1 MRRWILALF
10 VFLAAAALAG
20 ATTLR
25 GVARDSVTGKPIPQ
39 ARVELLQAAG
49 TLVVTTDD
57 AGSFAFEVRETGPV
71 TLVVSHPGYQV
82 ARMALAT
89 LPEQPLAVALDPII
103 SIADGIEVTATRARE
118 GTDPVSF
125 TNIPQEHV
133 QEAYWAQD
141 PAILLSSVAP
151 SFFAYNDS
159 GNGIGYSY
167 FWVRGFSQS
176 LTRVT
181 LNGAPLND
189 ADSGELFFIDL
200 ADFLSTSGDIQIQ
213 RGVFG
218 LSGIGGAVDITTAPP
233 QLQSSFLLQTGFG
246 SYNTRR
252 LSARYDSGLINGT
265 WALTARYS
273 KVTTDGYRDQSW
285 VDMWNYF
292 LSLTRFA
299 EDSRLRLVM
308 FGGPEQTHL
317 AYDGIPKYVLDGG
330 LTGNADKDR
339 RFNPLTYPNEL
350 DNFMQPHFQL
360 IHELAISPTTQL
372 SQTLYYFS
380 GRGSY
385 DQYKSDRTLAEYYL
399 PNVLLPDS
407 TVISES
413 DLVRRRTVDE
423 GDTGWVPTLTHTT
436 GPWTLTARGEVRL
449 HDAHHFGEVTWAQYY
464 PEGVPPDHRY
474 YDYHSGKRTAALALG
489 AAWNVNSTVT
499 LSAGLEY
506 ASHRYTMSKD
516 RIKGVGFSENYG
528 FMLPRLGAIVH
539 LGPDTHLYANVAR
552 GMREPNFRDIYDPQ
566 DYYGTRA
573 TLRPEDVWDWEAGV
587 SLRGS
592 WLRARAN
599 VFWMTFSNEIVYA
612 GALDDNG
619 VPIYGNGAR
628 SRHRGVELEAR
639 WDPSPGLGLDA
650 ALTYS
655 RNTFTRYRQYN
666 WDETV
671 SVFDGNRIAGYPDLL
686 AAVTARTSVGPVQ
699 LALTGKRVG
708 RFYVDNTQD
717 NRNNPEARQQPGYVP
732 LVNPAFT
739 VVNFTARTDLP
750 TSLTRAVGLNRI
762 GLELRLNNLLNETYT
777 AFGYADSGEPFF
789 IPAATRNVYVGLTL
803 GL

>member
-1 MRRWILALF
+1 MRRLILALF
-10 VFLAAAALAG
+10 VSLAAAAIAG
-20 ATTLR
+20 AAPLR
-25 GVARDSVTGKPIPQ
+25 GTVRDSVSGKPVPQ
-39 ARVELLQAAG
+39 ARVELLQPAG
-49 TLVVTTDD
+49 TVITTTDD
-57 AGSFAFEVRETGPV
+57 GGEFAVEVREGGPV
-71 TLVVSHPGYQV
+71 TLAISHPGYQV
-82 ARMALAT
+82 ARTVLAT
-89 LPEQPLAVALDPII
+89 MPEKPLVFALDPVI
-103 SIADGIEVTATRARE
+103 SFADGIEVTATRARE
-118 GTDPVSF
+118 GADPVTF
-125 TNIPQEHV
+125 TNIPQERI
-133 QEAYWAQD
+133 QEEYWAQD

-167 FWVRGFSQS
+167 FSVRGFSQS
-176 LTRVT
+176 RARVT

-200 ADFLSTSGDIQIQ
+200 ADFLSTAGDIQIQ

-233 QLQSSFLLQTGFG
+233 SMESAFTLEARYG
-246 SYNTRR
+246 SYDTRR
-252 LSARYDSGLINGT
+252 LAARFDSGLINGR

-292 LSLTRFA
+292 LSLTRFG

-330 LTGNADKDR
+330 LTGNADRDR

-350 DNFMQPHFQL
+350 DNFVQPHFQL
-360 IHELAISPTTQL
+360 IHELAVSPTTQL
-372 SQTLYYFS
+372 SQTVYYFS

-399 PNVLLPDS
+399 PDVTLPDG
-407 TVISES
+407 TVITES

-423 GDTGWVPTLTHTT
+423 GDIGWVPTLSHTA
-436 GPWTLTARGEVRL
+436 GPWTFTARGEVRL

-464 PEGVPPDHRY
+464 PEDVPPDHRY

-489 AAWNVNSTVT
+489 AAWTVSPT
-499 LSAGLEY
+499 FTISAGLEY
-506 ASHRYTMSKD
+506 ASQRYTMSED
-516 RIKGVGFSENYG
+516 RIKGVSYSESYG
-528 FMLPRLGAIVH
+528 FVLPRLGTVVH
-539 LGPDTHLYANVAR
+539 LSPTADLYANVAR

-566 DYYGTRA
+566 DYYGTRVS
-573 TLRPEDVWDWEAGV
+573 LDPEDVWDWEAGV

-592 WLRARAN
+592 RLRARAN
-599 VFWMTFSNEIVYA
+599 VFWMNFSNEIVYA

-619 VPIYGNGAR
+619 VPIYGNGAK
-628 SRHRGVELEAR
+628 SLHRGVEVEAR
-639 WDPSPGLGLDA
+639 WDPAPAFGLDA

-655 RNTFTRYRQYN
+655 RNTFTRYQQYN
-666 WDETV
+666 WDGTT

-686 AAVTARTSVGPVQ
+686 ATITARTGVGPVQ
-699 LALTGKRVG
+699 LALTGKRVE
-708 RFYVDNTQD
+708 RFYLDNTED
-717 NRNNPEARQQPGYVP
+717 NRTNPDARQQPGYVP
-732 LVNPAFT
+732 LINPAFT
-739 VVNFTARTDLP
+739 VVSLTARADLP
-750 TSLTRAVGLNRI
+750 SSLIMALGMHRI
-762 GLELRLNNLLNETYT
+762 GLDLRLNNLLDARYT
-777 AFGYADSGEPFF
+777 AFGYVDVEPLF

>member
-1 MRRWILALF
+1 MRRLILALF
-10 VFLAAAALAG
+10 VFLGAAALAG
-20 ATTLR
+20 AATVR
-25 GVARDSVTGKPIPQ
+25 GTVRDSVTGKPVPR
-39 ARVELLQAAG
+39 ARVELLKTAG
-49 TLVVTTDD
+49 TVITTTDEG
-57 AGSFAFEVRETGPV
+57 GSFAVEVRETGPV
-71 TLVVSHPGYQV
+71 TLAVSHPGYQV
-82 ARMALAT
+82 ARTALAT
-89 LPEQPLAVALDPII
+89 VPEKPLVVALEPVI

-118 GTDPVSF
+118 GTDPVTF
-125 TNIPQEHV
+125 TNIPQERV

-176 LTRVT
+176 LARVT

-200 ADFLSTSGDIQIQ
+200 ADFLSTAGDIQIQ

-233 QLQSSFLLQTGFG
+233 SLESAFTLQTGFG

-252 LSARYDSGLINGT
+252 LAARYDSGLINGT

-292 LSLTRFA
+292 LSLTRFG

-308 FGGPEQTHL
+308 FGGPERTHL
-317 AYDGIPKYVLDGG
+317 AYDGIPKHVLEGG
-330 LTGNADKDR
+330 LTGDTDKDR

-350 DNFMQPHFQL
+350 DNFVQPHFQL

-372 SQTLYYFS
+372 SQTVYYFS

-385 DQYKSDRTLAEYYL
+385 DQYRGDRTLAEYYL
-399 PNVLLPDS
+399 PDVTLPDG
-407 TVISES
+407 TVITES

-423 GDTGWVPTLTHTT
+423 GDVGWVPTLTHTV
-436 GPWTLTARGEVRL
+436 GPWTFTAKGEVRQ

-464 PEGVPPDHRY
+464 PPGVPPDHRY

-489 AAWNVNSTVT
+489 AGWNVSAVVT

-506 ASHRYTMSKD
+506 ASHRCTMSKD
-516 RIKGVGFSENYG
+516 RIKGVGFSETYS
-528 FMLPRLGAIVH
+528 FVLPRLGAIVH
-539 LGPDTHLYANVAR
+539 LGPNADLYANVAR

-566 DYYGTRA
+566 DYYGTRVH
-573 TLRPEDVWDWEAGV
+573 LDPEDVWDWEAGV

-592 WLRARAN
+592 RLRARAN
-599 VFWMTFSNEIVYA
+599 VFWMNFSNEVVYA

-619 VPIYGNGAR
+619 VPIYGNGAK
-628 SRHRGVELEAR
+628 SRHRGLEVEAG
-639 WDPSPGLGLDA
+639 WDPSPALGLDA

-655 RNTFTRYRQYN
+655 RNTFTRYQQYN

-671 SVFDGNRIAGYPDLL
+671 SVFDDNRIAGYPDLL
-686 AAVTARTSVGPVQ
+686 AAVTARTRVGSVQ

-708 RFYVDNTQD
+708 RFYLDNTQD
-717 NRNNPEARQQPGYVP
+717 NRRSPEARQQPGYVP
-732 LVNPAFT
+732 LVNPAFAL
-739 VVNFTARTDLP
+739 VGLTARADLSP
-750 TSLTRAVGLNRI
+750 SLSTALGLHRI
-762 GLELRLNNLLNETYT
+762 GLEVRVNNLLDAKYT
-777 AFGYADSGEPFF
+777 AFGYVDVEPLF
-789 IPAATRNVYVGLTL
+789 IPGATRNVYVGLTL